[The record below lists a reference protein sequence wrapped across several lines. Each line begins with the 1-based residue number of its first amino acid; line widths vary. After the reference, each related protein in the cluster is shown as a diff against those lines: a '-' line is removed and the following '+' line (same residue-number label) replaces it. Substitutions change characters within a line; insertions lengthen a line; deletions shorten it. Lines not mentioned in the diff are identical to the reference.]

1 MMAAA
6 HASAGIAIGVI
17 VAIFAAGVGLYLWS
31 SRR

>member
-6 HASAGIAIGVI
+6 HASAGVAIGVI
-17 VAIFAAGVGLYLWS
+17 VAIFGAGIGLYLWS

>member
-6 HASAGIAIGVI
+6 HASAGVAIGVI
-17 VAIFAAGVGLYLWS
+17 ILIFLAGVGLYFWS